1 MAKFA
6 NILNDEAFKVVIFT
20 PGNEELV
27 ARMIEL
33 LIPGKRIKHLT
44 FINNEQHGLAVS
56 DKNSNFDAICTSDT
70 DEQFIVEMQGL
81 PQKSYADRMLC
92 YASFPIRMQMEKKLG
107 DIRDGK
113 IGHMD
118 YSLLPIYVISLVN
131 FKIEHCGTEIL
142 EDGLISRYSVC
153 SEKTGE
159 LMTGSLQFVYLE
171 VGRLNVPFGHPG
183 QCRNLAEQFCYSL
196 RYMTHLTERPA
207 EFEDKF
213 FMLLYNACE
222 YAKMD
227 VKTQMDVNRIMR
239 TEIDRIA
246 ENDFAREQGF
256 KQGQVAIAT
265 AMLKDGVPV
274 ETVVKY
280 TGLSVEDIQAL

>member
-44 FINNEQHGLAVS
+44 FVNNEQHGLAVS

-107 DIRDGK
+107 EIRDGK

-131 FKIEHCGTEIL
+131 FEIEHGSTEIL

-159 LMTGSLQFVYLE
+159 LMTDSLQFVYLE
-171 VGRLNVPFGHPG
+171 VGRLDVPFGHPE
-183 QCRNLAEQFCYSL
+183 QCRNLAEQFSYSL
-196 RYMTHLTERPA
+196 RYMKQLTERPA